1 MKSKYNFNYFYF
13 FKYRQ
18 KIKEEKEKL
27 LQSKRSFKKFEKEF
41 LKQHKNKK
49 EEMRKI
55 LKIKNEKLKETD
67 IIELNIGGT
76 IETTTTR
83 GTLLKY
89 PNSVLSLCFNGTIKL
104 PKKNGKYFIDRNGEN
119 FILMLHYLRNSTLPL
134 FKNINEERDFFSE
147 LNFWKIPLIRKKA
160 QFEFDPKW
168 CSSTFT
174 LDKSHT
180 ILKKNSTNHGVVFIK
195 PGLNSY
201 NPYLEFKVII
211 TIPCKNKSLLFL
223 GLVDYTKYT
232 KPFLLSTF
240 WKDSPSS
247 FYWDVWNGKLV
258 KNDENGN
265 QNCCKN
271 KYGCNF
277 EDYETKFAFE
287 YNQEKRTLAF
297 YKNDIYLGVAFNNVP
312 PGLTPAF
319 EIWFETGIIKIS
331 DKSEPLEKVYL

>member
-1 MKSKYNFNYFYF
+1 MSVDNYLDKIISLITHKISNNNNSPILFPCKYMLFHQAKSYCKNCDDFICD
-13 FKYRQ
+13 KCIQ
-18 KIKEEKEKL
+18 K
-27 LQSKRSFKKFEKEF
+27 
-41 LKQHKNKK
+41 H
-49 EEMRKI
+49 
-55 LKIKNEKLKETD
+55 
-67 IIELNIGGT
+67 
-76 IETTTTR
+76 
-83 GTLLKY
+83 
-89 PNSVLSLCFNGTIKL
+89 
-104 PKKNGKYFIDRNGEN
+104 
-119 FILMLHYLRNSTLPL
+119 
-134 FKNINEERDFFSE
+134 
-147 LNFWKIPLIRKKA
+147 
-160 QFEFDPKW
+160 
-168 CSSTFT
+168 
-174 LDKSHT
+174 DKSHT

-211 TIPCKNKSLLFL
+211 TIPCKNKSHLFL

-265 QNCCKN
+265 QNCCKI